1 MTLHELDQT
10 YILNTYKRLPLTITK
25 AKGSYLY
32 DRSGKKYLDMY
43 AGIAVSSLGHS
54 HKVILRAIKKQMKK
68 HLHLSNYFVSEPVVT
83 LAQSLVEHAFP
94 SQVFFTNSGT
104 EAIEASIKL
113 VRKWGKAI
121 DPEKQE
127 MVALHES
134 FHGRTMGGLS
144 LTGQPKYQHAFAPLL
159 SGIKHIERNNI
170 HALRSAVSDKTC
182 ALYLEMIQ
190 GESGIEPLHF
200 EYIEEVI
207 KLAQRYNF
215 LVVADEIQT
224 GLMRTG
230 KLFAYQ
236 HTRLIPDILTLAKSL
251 GGGIPLGAM
260 LVGSHLKDVLKPG
273 DHGSTFG
280 GNPLACAMGLASFH
294 VLSSKDM
301 TQKVEHASEYL
312 FNELKVLQ
320 SKYDVILDIR
330 GKGLMIGI
338 DLGKHAQLI
347 QAEALKR
354 GILLNLT
361 HQTVIRLLPP
371 LNIKEKELALFLE
384 VFEDILKLV
393 QHNN

>member
-1 MTLHELDQT
+1 MTLHERDQT

-32 DRSGKKYLDMY
+32 DQSGKKYLDMY

-54 HKVILRAIKKQMKK
+54 NKAILKAIKKQMNK
-68 HLHLSNYFVSEPVVT
+68 HLHLSNYFVSEPVVS
-83 LAQSLVEHAFP
+83 LAQKLVEHAFP

-113 VRKWGKAI
+113 VRKWGKSL
-121 DPEKQE
+121 DSEKQD
-127 MVALHES
+127 MIALHES

-144 LTGQPKYQHAFAPLL
+144 LTGQPKYQQAFAPLL
-159 SGIKHIERNNI
+159 SGVKHIERNNI
-170 HALRSAVSDKTC
+170 NQLRSAVSEKTC
-182 ALYLEMIQ
+182 AIYLELIQ

-200 EYIEEVI
+200 EYIEEVM
-207 KLAQRYNF
+207 KLAKQYNF
-215 LVVADEIQT
+215 LIVADEIQT

-236 HTRLIPDILTLAKSL
+236 HTKLTPDILTLAKSL

-260 LVGSHLKDVLKPG
+260 LVANNLSQVLQPG

-280 GNPLACAMGLASFH
+280 GNPLACAMGLASFNL
-294 VLSSKDM
+294 LSSTDM
-301 TQKVEHASEYL
+301 ANKVTHTSAYL
-312 FNELKVLQ
+312 FEALESLK
-320 SKYDVILDIR
+320 SKFDVIQDVR

-338 DLGKHAQLI
+338 DLGKHAQSI
-347 QAEALKR
+347 QEKALKR
-354 GILLNLT
+354 GVLLNVT

-371 LNIKEKELALFLE
+371 LNIKNKDLLIFLK
-384 VFEDILKLV
+384 VFEDIIKTI
-393 QHNN
+393 

>member
-10 YILNTYKRLPLTITK
+10 YILNTYHRLPLTITK

-32 DRSGKKYLDMY
+32 DQTGEKYLDMY

-54 HKVILRAIKKQMKK
+54 NHAIMGAIKKQMKK

-83 LAQSLVEHAFP
+83 LAQKLVEHAFP

-113 VRKWGKAI
+113 VRKWGKSI

-127 MVALHES
+127 MIALHES

-144 LTGQPKYQHAFAPLL
+144 LTGQPKYQNAFAPLL
-159 SGIKHIERNNI
+159 SGVKHIERNNI
-170 HALRSAVSDKTC
+170 NALRTAVSDKTC
-182 ALYLEMIQ
+182 AIYLEMIQ

-207 KLAQRYNF
+207 KLAKRYNF

-236 HTRLIPDILTLAKSL
+236 HTKLVPDILTLAKSL

-260 LVGSHLKDVLKPG
+260 LVSSHLTGVFQRG

-280 GNPLACAMGLASFH
+280 GNPLACQMGLASFD
-294 VLSSKDM
+294 VLSSTKM
-301 TQKVEHASEYL
+301 EQKVEQSSEFL
-312 FNELKVLQ
+312 FNQLYALK
-320 SKYDVILDIR
+320 SKYPIILDIR

-338 DLGKHAQLI
+338 DVGKHASKI
-347 QAEALKR
+347 QEEALKL
-354 GILLNLT
+354 GVLLNVT

-371 LNIKEKELALFLE
+371 LNIKDKDLLIFLK
-384 VFEDILKLV
+384 VFEDIIKTI
-393 QHNN
+393 